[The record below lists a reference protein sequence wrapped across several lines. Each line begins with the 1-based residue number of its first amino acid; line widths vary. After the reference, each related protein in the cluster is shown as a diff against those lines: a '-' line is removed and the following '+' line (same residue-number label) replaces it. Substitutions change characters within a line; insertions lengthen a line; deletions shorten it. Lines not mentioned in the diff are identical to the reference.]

1 MNGFIKFEVKK
12 LKTKKIV
19 NVHFRNCCANNCQ
32 ILIEEFIYIRR
43 WYFVKFISFLSSI
56 SEYKTIDFCKNRCH
70 LFIMKIFAKKNEI
83 LLHEM

>member
-1 MNGFIKFEVKK
+1 MQLKKIDKIVYRYINIESTMNGFIKFEIKK

-43 WYFVKFISFLSSI
+43 
-56 SEYKTIDFCKNRCH
+56 
-70 LFIMKIFAKKNEI
+70 
-83 LLHEM
+83 

>member
-1 MNGFIKFEVKK
+1 MQYRYINIESTMNGFIKFEVKK

-43 WYFVKFISFLSSI
+43 
-56 SEYKTIDFCKNRCH
+56 
-70 LFIMKIFAKKNEI
+70 
-83 LLHEM
+83 